1 MATAVLL
8 VLLAVAIAL
17 YAARRAIAREALT
30 GWLRDQGV
38 ESQVT
43 FETFD
48 PGGLSGALRI
58 GPAARPDLTAEVAE
72 INYDLL
78 GFWNGRPFGARV
90 TQVRLVNPVLHG
102 RWHAGKL
109 SLGSLD
115 PLIEK
120 LRSQPPNP
128 DQGQPRILVEGGRL
142 RLDTD
147 YGAITAGADAQ
158 LNHGRLQRL
167 DARIDPTTLK
177 GKGLEAR
184 LGASEL
190 HVVGFG
196 DRVAIAAAAQ
206 VDRAR
211 LAGLAADDA
220 ALRLSAQVPYPDFA
234 KRSATGEVSVSLA
247 LAAKALTQGDLRARD
262 LKQAI
267 GFKGTA
273 SGWAETLVLKGSGD
287 ATLDAAQAK
296 LAGSDVRAVQL
307 RAQAGDLA
315 WTRTGGDRVSGDLR
329 LTGGADRWAANP
341 DLTLTRIAGVFEGPA
356 AATARTWSLDLAGG
370 ASARGGWTG
379 LGPASA
385 GDLPGDA
392 ALKRALKA
400 FLFDAP
406 KVAVRASERGLSL
419 ALSAPAR
426 LTPET
431 GGQAVLSANGG
442 PLYADGAGAFRLT
455 TSGETLPQTDLV
467 VDRYRMGPA
476 GVDGHAHLTAKGS
489 LGPVVDGGVDLA
501 GGFRVADGGLD
512 LTAERCTPV
521 SAARLELG
529 ANDVE
534 AISGQL
540 CPAGGPLFRLGG
552 GGWRAHGLAKDIAA
566 RVPFLETEVSHVAGP
581 VDLSARNGDLA
592 LTADIKA
599 ARLEDT
605 ARLLRFRPL
614 RAHGTAVLANQV
626 WRGGFALTD
635 PAGRPLAQAKL
646 DHDGRTG
653 VGGVTIDTGTLIFAE
668 GGLQP
673 AALSPMAAAIGAPA
687 SGQARFQ
694 GAIDWTAA
702 EATSHGTL
710 DVVRLDFQSPAG
722 AVSGLSGQVVFS
734 SLAPLRA
741 VPGQTLRA
749 EAISGLAPMTGAEL
763 SFGLD
768 HEAIQ
773 VAGASFALGGGKVT
787 MKPFEIPFAT
797 GGAWNAEVLLDGV
810 QLADLVEA
818 SPFADRM
825 DLKAR
830 VSGHIPFA
838 VSKAG
843 VRINGGELHAIEPG
857 RLTIRREA
865 LTQVASDGVAPVV
878 EAQGKA
884 AAIPL
889 ATEADPYSDFVYQAM
904 EDLAFTELSAEVNSL
919 AEGRLGVLF
928 HIKGEH
934 APPTRQ
940 AIRLSFREVVTRKI
954 SRTLPL
960 PSGTKVDLTLDT
972 SVNLDQLLDDFAE
985 YQRLRGS
992 GPVQP

>member
-1 MATAVLL
+1 MVAVAMLL
-8 VLLAVAIAL
+8 VLLAAVITL
-17 YAARRAIAREALT
+17 YATRRAIARDALT

-38 ESQVT
+38 ESEVT
-43 FETFD
+43 FQTFD

-58 GPAARPDLTAEVAE
+58 GPAAHPDLTAEVAE
-72 INYDLL
+72 IHYDLL
-78 GFWNGRPFGARV
+78 GFWNGRAFGARV
-90 TQVRLVNPVLHG
+90 TEVRLVNPVLRG

-120 LRSQPPNP
+120 LRSQPPKP
-128 DQGQPRILVEGGRL
+128 DQGQPKILVEGGRL
-142 RLDTD
+142 HLDTD
-147 YGAITAGADAQ
+147 YGFVTAGADVQ

-167 DARIDPTTLK
+167 DARIDPAALK
-177 GKGLEAR
+177 GKDFEVR

-196 DRVAIAAAAQ
+196 DRLAIAAAAQ
-206 VDRAR
+206 LDRAR
-211 LAGLAADDA
+211 MAGVAADGA
-220 ALRLSAQVPYPDFA
+220 ALRLTAQTPYPDFA
-234 KRSATGEVSVSLA
+234 KDAASGDVSLN
-247 LAAKALTQGDLRARD
+247 LAVTAKTLARGDLHAQD
-262 LKQAI
+262 LKHAVS
-267 GFKGTA
+267 FKGAA
-273 SGWAETLVLKGSGD
+273 SGWADRLVLKGSGE
-287 ATLDAAQAK
+287 AIMEAARAG
-296 LAGSDVRAVQL
+296 LAGSQVRAVEL
-307 RAQAGDLA
+307 RARASDLT
-315 WTRTGGDRVSGDLR
+315 WTRSGGDRIGADLR
-329 LTGGADRWAANP
+329 LTGAADRWSASP

-356 AATARTWSLDLAGG
+356 TAGAKTWKLDLVGG

-385 GDLPGDA
+385 NDLPGDA
-392 ALKRALKA
+392 ALKRALRA

-406 KVAVRASERGLSL
+406 KVAVRASEGGVSL
-419 ALSAPAR
+419 ALAAPAR
-426 LTPET
+426 LTPDA

-455 TSGETLPQTDLV
+455 TSGETLPLTDLV
-467 VDRYRMGPA
+467 VDRYRMGSGA
-476 GVDGHAHLTAKGS
+476 VEGHAHLVAKGS
-489 LGPVVDGGVDLA
+489 LGPVIDGGIDVA
-501 GGFRVADGGLD
+501 GGFRLAGGGLD

-552 GGWRAHGLAKDIAA
+552 GGWEAKGLAKDIAA
-566 RVPFLETEVSHVAGP
+566 RVPFLETKVSQMAGP
-581 VDLSARNGDLA
+581 LALSARHGDLA
-592 LTADIKA
+592 LTADIKT

-605 ARLLRFRPL
+605 ARPLRFRPL
-614 RAHGTAVLANQV
+614 LAHGTAVLANQV
-626 WRGGFALTD
+626 WRGGFDLTD
-635 PAGRPLAQAKL
+635 PAGHVLARARL

-653 VGGVTIDTGTLIFAE
+653 VGGVAIDTGTLTFAE

-694 GAIDWTAA
+694 GAIDWTTA

-710 DVVRLDFQSPAG
+710 DVLKLNFESPAG

-741 VPGQTLRA
+741 APGQTLRA
-749 EAISGLAPMTGAEL
+749 EAISGLAPMKGAEL

-768 HEAIQ
+768 REAIQ
-773 VAGASFALGGGKVT
+773 VSGANFAVGGGKVT
-787 MKPFEIPFAT
+787 LRPFEIPFAPGT
-797 GGAWNAEVLLDGV
+797 TWSAEVDLDGV
-810 QLADLVEA
+810 QLSDLVEA

-830 VSGHIPFA
+830 VSGRLPFTVA
-838 VSKAG
+838 KDG
-843 VRINGGELHAIEPG
+843 VRIKEGELHAIEPG
-857 RLTIRREA
+857 RITIRREA
-865 LTQVASDGVAPVV
+865 LGPVSSPGVTVAAKG
-878 EAQGKA
+878 
-884 AAIPL
+884 
-889 ATEADPYSDFVYQAM
+889 ATTAVPADPYSDFVYQAM
-904 EDLAFTELSAEVNSL
+904 EDLAFTELKAEVNSQSQ
-919 AEGRLGVLF
+919 GRLGVLF

-934 APPTRQ
+934 SPAKPQ
-940 AIRLSFREVVTRKI
+940 AINLTWLEVLTRRI
-954 SRTLPL
+954 NRPLTL

-972 SVNLDQLLDDFAE
+972 STNLDQLLTDFAE